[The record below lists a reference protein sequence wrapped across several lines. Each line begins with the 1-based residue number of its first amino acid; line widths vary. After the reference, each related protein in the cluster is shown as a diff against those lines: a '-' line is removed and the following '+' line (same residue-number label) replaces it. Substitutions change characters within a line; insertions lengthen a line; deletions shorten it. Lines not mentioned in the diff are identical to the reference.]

1 MRSEFG
7 FEVGKERDKE
17 GNRKKIDKDEFNKK
31 KEQRTAVDERDA
43 GTIRKQQIQ
52 REKGEAR
59 KLWESEEW
67 EGGGGSQ

>member
-1 MRSEFG
+1 M
-7 FEVGKERDKE
+7 
-17 GNRKKIDKDEFNKK
+17 
-31 KEQRTAVDERDA
+31 DERDA